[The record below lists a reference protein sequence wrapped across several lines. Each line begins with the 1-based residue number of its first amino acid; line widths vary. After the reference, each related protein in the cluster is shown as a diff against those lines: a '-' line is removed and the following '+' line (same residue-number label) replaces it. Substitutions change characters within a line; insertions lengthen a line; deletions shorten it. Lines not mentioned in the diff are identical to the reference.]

1 MLALTFGGN
10 KRLVLAL
17 LQVGPIS
24 AGLPTLGI
32 EGRFIG
38 ALQT

>member
-1 MLALTFGGN
+1 LWHYSDAPH
-10 KRLVLAL
+10 L
-17 LQVGPIS
+17 LQVGSIS